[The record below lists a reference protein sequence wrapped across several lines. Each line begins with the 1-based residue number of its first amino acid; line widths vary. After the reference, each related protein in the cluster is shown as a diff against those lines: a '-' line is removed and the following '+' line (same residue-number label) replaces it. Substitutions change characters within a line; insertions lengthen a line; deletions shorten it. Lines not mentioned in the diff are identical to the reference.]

1 MRVCTFSLSRI
12 SPWLIGCR
20 RPITTYGH
28 KATTKGGINR
38 YDHAIVYMNNARPKR
53 LSDES
58 KLSKESIQVISKNPR
73 DKLEVDSRV
82 NYGKIY
88 TVEHNVK
95 VLFIG
100 KLAKESERTF
110 MTDFDATWNNKPKIS
125 YWWRLLSGPLEYY
138 VAEGNNAWLES
149 DGLRLCCRACR
160 GLYTFGMELPGMVD
174 TYSLNLGRVASR

>member
-1 MRVCTFSLSRI
+1 
-12 SPWLIGCR
+12 
-20 RPITTYGH
+20 
-28 KATTKGGINR
+28 
-38 YDHAIVYMNNARPKR
+38 MNNARPKR

-73 DKLEVDSRV
+73 DKLEADSRV

-110 MTDFDATWNNKPKIS
+110 MTDFDATWENKPKIS
-125 YWWRLLSGPLEYY
+125 Y
-138 VAEGNNAWLES
+138 
-149 DGLRLCCRACR
+149 
-160 GLYTFGMELPGMVD
+160 
-174 TYSLNLGRVASR
+174 